1 MHRKHQHPR
10 NRVCQITA
18 KVSPLLGWEAPFSCA
33 GRGIASPPA
42 QPGLLVGEGPPEL
55 PGCCLRCTA
64 GIYRGSAGLL
74 GRTLCKQAPGGSP
87 ALESLRTNWN
97 KGNLRRGGKGTKS
110 RQVLFP
116 RPPVAG
122 TELGGH
128 SETELQAL
136 HGGLGATFP
145 PPRQPGDMAGS

>member
-1 MHRKHQHPR
+1 M
-10 NRVCQITA
+10 
-18 KVSPLLGWEAPFSCA
+18 SPLLGWGARLSHA
-33 GRGIASPPA
+33 GRGMASPPA
-42 QPGLLVGEGPPEL
+42 QPGLLVGEGPPEP
-55 PGCCLRCTA
+55 PGCCLRCSA

-110 RQVLFP
+110 WQELFP

-122 TELGGH
+122 TELGGR
-128 SETELQAL
+128 SETEAQAPSV
-136 HGGLGATFP
+136 GSGP
-145 PPRQPGDMAGS
+145 PSPRQPSDTWLSEVWRDAR